1 MKKISTREMV
11 YLSFLVALNIVLSR
25 VASIRINIGTVE
37 GIRIGFGDF
46 PTIFAGIMFG
56 PLAGGIVGAL
66 GDFLGFFI
74 NPSGFYFPPIAL
86 SAALGGMIPAF
97 ILQTFFKNQPDT
109 LWQYIIAIGIG
120 QVITSV
126 ILTPYFLQ
134 LGFNIPFLVTLPAR
148 IVAQCINVPL
158 YSFLTLAIK
167 KKTGSILTYSPK

>member
-1 MKKISTREMV
+1 MKKLSTKEMV

-37 GIRIGFGDF
+37 GIRIGFGAF

-56 PLAGGIVGAL
+56 PLAGGIVGAI

-74 NPSGFYFPPIAL
+74 NPTGFYFPPITL
-86 SAALGGMIPAF
+86 SAALGGIIPAL
-97 ILQTFFKNQPDT
+97 ILQIFFKQQNQS

-134 LGFNIPFLVTLPAR
+134 LGFNIPFFVTLPAR
-148 IVAQCINVPL
+148 IIAQAINVPL

-167 KKTGSILTYSPK
+167 KKADVILN

>member
-25 VASIRINIGTVE
+25 VASIRINIGAVE
-37 GIRIGFGDF
+37 GIRIGFGAF

-66 GDFLGFFI
+66 GDFLGYFI
-74 NPSGFYFPPIAL
+74 NPTGFYFPPITL
-86 SAALGGMIPAF
+86 SAALGGVIPA
-97 ILQTFFKNQPDT
+97 LVLRTFFKNQPDS
-109 LWQYIIAIGIG
+109 LWQYLIAIGIG
-120 QVITSV
+120 QLITTI

-134 LGFNIPFLVTLPAR
+134 IGFNIPFFVTLPAR

-167 KKTGSILTYSPK
+167 KKAGSLLNY